1 MIFYYT
7 KQGENHSNHNKVR
20 CRNVFSYQQ
29 SKLSHAP
36 EKADGAERDLLRH
49 DRDEVI

>member
-1 MIFYYT
+1 MQCLQLT
-7 KQGENHSNHNKVR
+7 RGEPPATIDVDVLNN
-20 CRNVFSYQQ
+20 QQ
-29 SKLSHAP
+29 SKLSAAQ